1 MKLAII
7 GDVHLGKAQK
17 GLSEREEDIYN
28 LFLRICERVIDEK
41 AGIVCFLGDLFDSSH
56 PPVKAISIALNV
68 FENFAK
74 NNIKVILIAGNHD
87 IPSIKTRMC
96 PIELPK
102 TKENINKNVIELSEK
117 NPIFKFN
124 ENNNDVYI
132 CGVEYHPPEKKQS
145 LVKALENISSSVSL
159 SNSNSEKNLNIL
171 LLHQGLK
178 EFSPAE
184 EEISQSDI
192 PNVFDFVFVGHLHL
206 RNISLKSEHYIKP
219 DKRPT
224 VILPG
229 SIEIGSVSEVVKQM
243 HNEAGII
250 IVDTESKEYKPI
262 TIQLSRKF
270 ISLQGKERI
279 LSSAIDSKL
288 KKLTDDL
295 EKSVVDGKL
304 PWVYLEIEDDS
315 KIGNS
320 LINEKIA
327 RATDGK
333 VLFVR
338 KEINSEEIS
347 KIERNTEISFKDVNI
362 RDVIRSYFLKYND
375 EVYELYEKRKDLSSA
390 KEVMNK
396 IYIKFK
402 DNYQRQK
409 II

>member
-1 MKLAII
+1 
-7 GDVHLGKAQK
+7 
-17 GLSEREEDIYN
+17 
-28 LFLRICERVIDEK
+28 
-41 AGIVCFLGDLFDSSH
+41 
-56 PPVKAISIALNV
+56 
-68 FENFAK
+68 
-74 NNIKVILIAGNHD
+74 
-87 IPSIKTRMC
+87 
-96 PIELPK
+96 
-102 TKENINKNVIELSEK
+102 
-117 NPIFKFN
+117 
-124 ENNNDVYI
+124 
-132 CGVEYHPPEKKQS
+132 
-145 LVKALENISSSVSL
+145 
-159 SNSNSEKNLNIL
+159 
-171 LLHQGLK
+171 
-178 EFSPAE
+178 
-184 EEISQSDI
+184 
-192 PNVFDFVFVGHLHL
+192 
-206 RNISLKSEHYIKP
+206 
-219 DKRPT
+219 
-224 VILPG
+224 
-229 SIEIGSVSEVVKQM
+229 M

-375 EVYELYEKRKDLSSA
+375 EVYELYEKRKDISGA